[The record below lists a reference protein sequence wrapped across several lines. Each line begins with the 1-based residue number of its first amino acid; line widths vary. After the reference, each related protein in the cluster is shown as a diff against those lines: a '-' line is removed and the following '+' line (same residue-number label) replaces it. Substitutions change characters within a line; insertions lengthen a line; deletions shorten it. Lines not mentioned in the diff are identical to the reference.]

1 MGCSKKQ
8 TAGSSRSLP
17 RTLTGLAV
25 AAVLTLS
32 PPTWL
37 DSEAGLALASD
48 EPLGVTRGTE
58 LAAANPMRAMKRLG
72 NKQRS
77 LLNRASRAGKSQGAI
92 RAPGMQARSA
102 YQTRSIN
109 QGSAPPGYK
118 GGQGGDLTGDLA
130 GDGRLKSGNSV
141 AYMRLTRQLSGQ
153 NCESIEGGVL
163 VRRGC

>member
-1 MGCSKKQ
+1 MGCSNKHY
-8 TAGSSRSLP
+8 AGSSRSLP

-48 EPLGVTRGTE
+48 EPLGVTRGE
-58 LAAANPMRAMKRLG
+58 FLAQASPLQAGKRMG
-72 NKQRS
+72 NSQRR
-77 LLNRASRAGKSQGAI
+77 LLNRATNAGRSQGAI
-92 RAPGMQARSA
+92 RAPKMQAKSA

-109 QGSAPPGYK
+109 QGSGTANGIN
-118 GGQGGDLTGDLA
+118 GGQGGDVT
-130 GDGRLKSGNSV
+130 GDGRLKGGNSV
-141 AYMRLTRQLSGQ
+141 AFMRLTRQLSGQ
-153 NCESIEGGVL
+153 SCESIEGGVL